1 MKCVLRKDGRRP
13 RRSRNH
19 NGRKRRA
26 GAQVIEL
33 FLVYSSQSFIEI
45 TSRVG
50 YAKRIARMLRQ
61 LSIQEEPSEAQKEE
75 AGDDHQEDS
84 DSVLRRLLLSPTRR

>member
-1 MKCVLRKDGRRP
+1 MKRILRKDDRCP

-33 FLVYSSQSFIEI
+33 FLVYSSQSFIKI

-61 LSIQEEPSEAQKEE
+61 PFIQEEPSDAQKEE
-75 AGDDHQEDS
+75 AGDDH
-84 DSVLRRLLLSPTRR
+84 

>member
-1 MKCVLRKDGRRP
+1 MKRILRKDDRRP

-26 GAQVIEL
+26 CAQVIEL

-61 LSIQEEPSEAQKEE
+61 PFIQEEPSEAQKEE
-75 AGDDHQEDS
+75 AGDDH
-84 DSVLRRLLLSPTRR
+84 